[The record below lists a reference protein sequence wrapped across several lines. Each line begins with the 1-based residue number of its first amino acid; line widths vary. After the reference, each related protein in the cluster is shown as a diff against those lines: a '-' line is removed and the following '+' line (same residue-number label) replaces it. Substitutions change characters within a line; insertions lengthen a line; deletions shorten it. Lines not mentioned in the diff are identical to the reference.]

1 MFGKLTKQ
9 KYLHVEQVKNYKFK
23 IKFVDF
29 LFVSLLKYVFW
40 SLKKKAP
47 SVFSI
52 GGFSIYLANHIK
64 RNQTYFSR
72 YYCYFYS

>member
-23 IKFVDF
+23 MKFVDF

-40 SLKKKAP
+40 SLKKKLP
-47 SVFSI
+47 LS
-52 GGFSIYLANHIK
+52 LALEAF
-64 RNQTYFSR
+64 QFT
-72 YYCYFYS
+72 